1 MHFTIKPIG
10 TSGFYLFTRFIK
22 FLQVSLKSTD
32 FFFFNSRCTAFYCE
46 DCVSFFLHQK
56 CWVTKSAGLQRLREK
71 NMLCRKK
78 KTCLCAES
86 QPCMYRAG
94 SSTHGHAVEHM
105 CMYAWLYKHI
115 RTGQCLVQITA
126 LTAHAARRGSGST
139 LWIVKQILL
148 GLPVSNI
155 NNRLISFLLQIK
167 HYLSLHDKWMAAIQ
181 AAFIYTESCAEYTI
195 CISVVMF
202 GAKSS

>member
-1 MHFTIKPIG
+1 MHCILLWRLCF
-10 TSGFYLFTRFIK
+10 
-22 FLQVSLKSTD
+22 FLQ
-32 FFFFNSRCTAFYCE
+32 
-46 DCVSFFLHQK
+46 QK

-71 NMLCRKK
+71 NMLCREK

-94 SSTHGHAVEHM
+94 SSTHGHAFKHM
-105 CMYAWLYKHI
+105 CMHAWLYKHI

-126 LTAHAARRGSGST
+126 LTAHAARLRLNSI
-139 LWIVKQILL
+139 IVKQIQL
-148 GLPVSNI
+148 GLQVSNI

-181 AAFIYTESCAEYTI
+181 AAFIYSESCAEYTI
-195 CISVVMF
+195 CISVVMC
-202 GAKSS
+202 GAESS

>member
-1 MHFTIKPIG
+1 MVKT
-10 TSGFYLFTRFIK
+10 
-22 FLQVSLKSTD
+22 VS
-32 FFFFNSRCTAFYCE
+32 
-46 DCVSFFLHQK
+46 VSFFLQQK
-56 CWVTKSAGLQRLREK
+56 YWVINLAGLQRLREK
-71 NMLCRKK
+71 NMLCRK

-94 SSTHGHAVEHM
+94 SSTHGHTFEHM

-115 RTGQCLVQITA
+115 HTHSHIQYIGAGQCLVQITA

-139 LWIVKQILL
+139 LWIAKQIQL

-167 HYLSLHDKWMAAIQ
+167 HYLSLHDKWTAAIQ
-181 AAFIYTESCAEYTI
+181 ATFIYSESCAEYTI
-195 CISVVMF
+195 CISVVMC
-202 GAKSS
+202 GAESS